1 MISDAKEKRTVADSR
16 RAPVYRPDID
26 KHAMKSLRRIAYL
39 AADLDALICVLHKEA
54 G

>member
-1 MISDAKEKRTVADSR
+1 MISDAKEKRAMADR
-16 RAPVYRPDID
+16 PLAAGYRPGTD

-39 AADLDALICVLHKEA
+39 AADLDALICPLHKEA

>member
-1 MISDAKEKRTVADSR
+1 MISDAKEKGAMADPR
-16 RAPVYRPDID
+16 RAAGYRPGID

-39 AADLDALICVLHKEA
+39 AADLDALICPLHKET